1 MQKNEAERKYE
12 QLTKILKEHVTTIM
26 LLKEKNSKLTERYDK
41 LEKDKESTN
50 NEICKITEMLQDKE
64 RKIKS
69 LTDDSTR

>member
-1 MQKNEAERKYE
+1 M
-12 QLTKILKEHVTTIM
+12 TTIL
-26 LLKEKNSKLTERYDK
+26 LLKEKYSKLSERYDK